1 MTIFA
6 HTYFRITESFSVPSI
21 EQLVRQNINPFDPTT
36 FRPGNFWKETQD
48 KNKEVSS
55 IHIEVLDS
63 VEQTLGLLLR
73 DRKTR
78 TLMLVGDA
86 GSGKSYLLGRLKRKL
101 NNKACFAY
109 VTPWPDSKFI
119 WRHVLRQTVD
129 SLLET
134 PEGQN
139 KSQLMC
145 WLNGLEVLKRQGL
158 AKRIRGERSVFISD
172 MRASFPSGLYRP
184 RDFFGVLYAL
194 LNESTR
200 VIATDWLRGEDLDED
215 ELKRLKVRSSLDSED
230 AAQKILGNFGQ
241 IADSTQPIVI
251 CFDNLDNIPSKA
263 NGKPDLQAMFNVNS
277 TLHNE
282 KINNFLI
289 LVSIITSNWRDN
301 RGAIAH
307 ADRDRIDKEL
317 YLRLINLDEAEALW
331 ASRLQPLHAEASPK
345 PVSRIAPLTRD
356 QLEHKY
362 PGGKVAPRE
371 CLILAEELIH
381 TFKKQGSLPNI
392 SKTVI
397 ENNADVVF
405 DQQSAASFELAWEKE
420 FQETGQQ
427 LSRVAQYSSPELV
440 RKLQEVL
447 EALAIPEVRPGV
459 LPSPTYESYSVGHQ
473 KSGRR
478 VGIVWTE
485 DSNLTSFCN
494 VMKACQKMLDKGVRT
509 HLYLIRGANL
519 GTPRNR
525 GFQLFKAVFD
535 DSQHVHIRT
544 DLESVQY
551 LETYHQLVNAAASRE
566 LVIAAQTPNIAQLQ
580 ILVRESG
587 VLNGCKLLQQL
598 NVVQN
603 SGPDSEPVM
612 EADGPDPIDVE
623 AAQKYILN
631 LMTTQSMM
639 GMQALISSVGE
650 HVRSLNTEDIENI
663 IDTLCDANKIQMLDP
678 TARPEN
684 KLLCWVPR

>member
-1 MTIFA
+1 M
-6 HTYFRITESFSVPSI
+6 PSI
-21 EQLVRQNINPFDPTT
+21 EQLVRQNINPFDSTT
-36 FRPGNFWKETQD
+36 FRPGNFWKESQD
-48 KNKEVSS
+48 ESQEVAS
-55 IHIEVLDS
+55 IHKGVLDS
-63 VEQTLGLLLR
+63 VEQTLESLLR

-86 GSGKSYLLGRLKRKL
+86 GSGKSYLLGRLKRRL
-101 NNKACFAY
+101 NDKACFAY

-134 PEGQN
+134 PEGQSE
-139 KSQLMC
+139 SQLLR

-194 LNESTR
+194 LDESTR
-200 VIATDWLRGEDLDED
+200 LTASDWLRGEDLDED
-215 ELKRLKVRSSLDSED
+215 ELKLLKVKSSLDSED

-251 CFDNLDNIPSKA
+251 CFDNLDNIPSKPD
-263 NGKPDLQAMFNVNS
+263 GKPDLQAMFNVNS

-289 LVSIITSNWRDN
+289 LVSIITSNWRDH

-307 ADRDRIDKEL
+307 ADRDRIDDEL
-317 YLRLINLDEAEALW
+317 NLRLINLDEAEAIW

-345 PVSRIAPLTRD
+345 PAARITPLTREW
-356 QLEHKY
+356 LEHKY

-371 CLILAEELIH
+371 CLILAEELIRI
-381 TFKKQGSLPNI
+381 FKKEGSLPDI
-392 SKTVI
+392 SETVVKD
-397 ENNADVVF
+397 NDAVVL
-405 DQQSAASFELAWEKE
+405 DQQSAASFELAWQKE

-447 EALAIPEVRPGV
+447 EALAIPEVFPSV
-459 LPSPTYESYSVGHQ
+459 LPSPTYESYSVGYQ
-473 KSGRR
+473 KSEQR

-485 DSNLTSFCN
+485 DSNMTSFCN
-494 VMKACQKMLDKGVRT
+494 VMKACQKMLDKGLRT
-509 HLYLIRGANL
+509 RLYLIRGANL
-519 GTPRNR
+519 GTAKNK
-525 GFQLFKAVFD
+525 GFQLFKAVFY
-535 DSQHVHIRT
+535 DSQHVHIKT

-551 LETYHQLVNAAASRE
+551 LETYHRLVNAAASRE
-566 LVIAAQTPNIAQLQ
+566 LVIAAQTPDIAHLQ

-587 VLNGCKLLQQL
+587 VLNDCKLLQQL
-598 NVVQN
+598 SVVN
-603 SGPDSEPVM
+603 SKTVIESIVSPDH
-612 EADGPDPIDVE
+612 PDPADVK

-631 LMTTQSMM
+631 LMATQSMM
-639 GMQALISSVGE
+639 GMQALMNSAGE
-650 HVRSLNTEDIENI
+650 HVRSLNAEDLENI
-663 IDTLCDANKIQMLDP
+663 INALCDVNKIQMLDP
-678 TARPEN
+678 VARPEN
-684 KLLCWVPR
+684 KLLCWVPK